1 MKERKLPSLLIV
13 IATKLNYWLTAKKIG
28 KKQMPKNGHLT
39 WKAIYQPGKVVAV
52 GYKNGKRVLVETEET
67 RI

>member
-1 MKERKLPSLLIV
+1 
-13 IATKLNYWLTAKKIG
+13 
-28 KKQMPKNGHLT
+28 MPKNGHLT

>member
-1 MKERKLPSLLIV
+1 
-13 IATKLNYWLTAKKIG
+13 
-28 KKQMPKNGHLT
+28 MPKNGLLT